1 MPKVSVIMPVY
12 NTEKY
17 LPEAI
22 SSILNQ
28 DFLDFE
34 FIILDDFS
42 TDNSWEIIQ
51 EFAKKDERIRVFKNT
66 ENKWISFCRN
76 RLVELANTE
85 FLCNQDSDDI
95 SEKNR
100 ISLLFD
106 FLSKNPDFAVCSW
119 NNEIID
125 EEGKTLWFRKYSP
138 EVEKVILKKSPVWN
152 WTTMFRK
159 SVFLE
164 VWGYE
169 KELDFAEDYDLWL
182 KIFSKWYKIKVFPD
196 FVYKLRIR
204 SGQTKSESLKQT
216 IKNTLKV
223 QKKAIKI
230 YWIKASFSDYF
241 YQFLERILL
250 LLPSGFVLGLFKKL
264 EYKNDKK

>member
-95 SEKNR
+95 S
-100 ISLLFD
+100 
-106 FLSKNPDFAVCSW
+106 
-119 NNEIID
+119 
-125 EEGKTLWFRKYSP
+125 
-138 EVEKVILKKSPVWN
+138 
-152 WTTMFRK
+152 
-159 SVFLE
+159 
-164 VWGYE
+164 
-169 KELDFAEDYDLWL
+169 
-182 KIFSKWYKIKVFPD
+182 
-196 FVYKLRIR
+196 
-204 SGQTKSESLKQT
+204 
-216 IKNTLKV
+216 
-223 QKKAIKI
+223 
-230 YWIKASFSDYF
+230 
-241 YQFLERILL
+241 
-250 LLPSGFVLGLFKKL
+250 
-264 EYKNDKK
+264 

>member
-66 ENKWISFCRN
+66 ENKGISFCRN

-106 FLSKNPDFAVCSW
+106 FLSKNPDFAVCSG

-125 EEGKTLWFRKYSP
+125 EEGKTLGFRKYSP
-138 EVEKVILKKSPVWN
+138 EVEKVILKKSPVGN
-152 WTTMFRK
+152 GTTMFKK

-164 VWGYE
+164 VGGYE
-169 KELDFAEDYDLWL
+169 KGLDFAEDYDLWL
-182 KIFSKWYKIKVFPD
+182 KIFSKGYKIKVFPD

-223 QKKAIKI
+223 QKKAIKV
-230 YWIKASFSDYF
+230 YGIKASFSDYF

>member
-106 FLSKNPDFAVCSW
+106 FLSKNPDF
-119 NNEIID
+119 
-125 EEGKTLWFRKYSP
+125 
-138 EVEKVILKKSPVWN
+138 
-152 WTTMFRK
+152 
-159 SVFLE
+159 
-164 VWGYE
+164 
-169 KELDFAEDYDLWL
+169 
-182 KIFSKWYKIKVFPD
+182 
-196 FVYKLRIR
+196 VYKLRIR